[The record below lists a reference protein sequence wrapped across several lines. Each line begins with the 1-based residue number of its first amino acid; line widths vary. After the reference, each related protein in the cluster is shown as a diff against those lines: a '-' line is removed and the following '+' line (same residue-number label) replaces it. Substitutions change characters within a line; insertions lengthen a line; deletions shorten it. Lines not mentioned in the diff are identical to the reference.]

1 MTYVLEQALEQIKAV
16 IVGKQRQIQLALAC
30 FLAQGHLLI
39 EDVPGVG
46 KTTLAHVLAKV
57 LGLEYNRIQFTSDML
72 PSDILG
78 GSLLQSSGQ
87 GQSQL
92 QFIKGPVFTNIVL
105 ADEINRAPPRS
116 QSALLEAMEEHQVS
130 MEGETFALPKPF
142 FVIATQNPREQL
154 GTFALPESQL
164 DRFHMRIRMGYPD
177 EAAERQLLAGGKRRK
192 CINDIEPCLSAESV
206 LALQAEVEEVHV
218 SDALLDYLQQVL
230 RFTRNDQRFEV
241 GLSPRAGLALRSCA
255 QAWAYVHGRDHVLP
269 EDVQQVL
276 PHVVEHRLVSIGNDL
291 DAEGSS
297 VQAQLRC
304 IAIP

>member
-1 MTYVLEQALEQIKAV
+1 VALLKISQNAAAIV
-16 IVGKQRQIQLALAC
+16 IGKQQQILLALAC
-30 FLAQGHLLI
+30 FLAKGHLLI
-39 EDVPGVG
+39 EDVPGMG
-46 KTTLAHVLAKV
+46 KTTLAHVLARV

-78 GSLLQSSGQ
+78 GSLLQASGQ

-130 MEGETFALPKPF
+130 MEGQTFQLPKPF

-177 EAAERQLLAGGKRRK
+177 EEAERQLLAGGKRRRS
-192 CINDIEPCLSAESV
+192 IDDIEPCLSAESV

-230 RFTRNDQRFEV
+230 KFTRNAQRFEV

-255 QAWAYVHGRDHVLP
+255 QAWAYIHGRDHVLP

-276 PHVVEHRLVSIGNDL
+276 PHVVEHRLEPVGDVADGGSI
-291 DAEGSS
+291 
-297 VQAQLRC
+297 QAQLSC

>member
-1 MTYVLEQALEQIKAV
+1 MNKDLTNTLEQANTVVA
-16 IVGKQRQIQLALAC
+16 GKHKQIQLALAC
-30 FLAQGHLLI
+30 LLAQGHLLI

-46 KTTLAHVLAKV
+46 KTTLAHVLARV
-57 LGLEYNRIQFTSDML
+57 LDLDFNRIQFTSDML

-78 GSLLQSSGQ
+78 GSLLQGQ
-87 GQSQL
+87 GQL

-130 MEGETFALPKPF
+130 MEGQTFELPKPF

-154 GTFALPESQL
+154 GTFPLPESQL
-164 DRFHMRIRMGYPD
+164 DRFNMRIRMGYPD
-177 EAAERQLLAGGKRRK
+177 EGAERQLLAGGKRRK
-192 CINDIEPCLSAESV
+192 AIDDIEPCLSAESV
-206 LALQAEVEEVHV
+206 LALQAQVEEVHV

-230 RFTRNDQRFEV
+230 RFTRDSQRFEV

-255 QAWAYVHGRDHVLP
+255 QAWAFIHGRDHVLP
-269 EDVQQVL
+269 EDVQVVL
-276 PHVVEHRLVSIGNDL
+276 PHVVEHRLVPAGGGMGEDGSI
-291 DAEGSS
+291 
-297 VQAQLRC
+297 QAQLSC

>member
-1 MTYVLEQALEQIKAV
+1 MNNALTTALRQAEAV

-46 KTTLAHVLAKV
+46 KTTLAHVLARV

-78 GSLLQSSGQ
+78 GSLLQGQ
-87 GQSQL
+87 GHL

-130 MEGETFALPKPF
+130 MEGQTFELPKPF

-164 DRFHMRIRMGYPD
+164 DRFHMRIQMGYPD
-177 EAAERQLLAGGKRRK
+177 EEAERQLLAGGKRRRS
-192 CINDIEPCLSAESV
+192 INDIEPCLSAETV
-206 LALQAEVEEVHV
+206 LVLQAEVEEVHV
-218 SDALLDYLQQVL
+218 SEALLDYLQQVL
-230 RFTRNDQRFEV
+230 KFTRNSQRFEV

-276 PHVVEHRLVSIGNDL
+276 PHVVEHRLVSAGDGL
-291 DAEGSS
+291 GGEGISI
-297 VQAQLRC
+297 QEQLSC

>member
-1 MTYVLEQALEQIKAV
+1 MTSALTNALRQAEAV

-46 KTTLAHVLAKV
+46 KTTLAHVLARV
-57 LGLEYNRIQFTSDML
+57 LGLDYNRIQFTSDML

-78 GSLLQSSGQ
+78 GSLLQASGQ

-130 MEGETFALPKPF
+130 MEGQTFQLPKPF

-177 EAAERQLLAGGKRRK
+177 EEAERQLLAGGKRRQS
-192 CINDIEPCLSAESV
+192 INDIEPCLSAESV

-230 RFTRNDQRFEV
+230 KFTRNSQRFEV

-255 QAWAYVHGRDHVLP
+255 QAWAYIHGRDHVLP

-276 PHVVEHRLVSIGNDL
+276 PHVVEHRLASVGDLAGEGN
-291 DAEGSS
+291 S
-297 VQAQLRC
+297 VQAQLSC

>member
-1 MTYVLEQALEQIKAV
+1 MNNALTTTLRQAEAV

-46 KTTLAHVLAKV
+46 KTTLAHMLARI
-57 LGLEYNRIQFTSDML
+57 LGLDFNRIQFTSDML

-78 GSLLQSSGQ
+78 GSLLQGGQ
-87 GQSQL
+87 GQL

-130 MEGETFALPKPF
+130 MEGHTYELPKPF

-177 EAAERQLLAGGKRRK
+177 EEAERQLLAGGKRRK
-192 CINDIEPCLSAESV
+192 SINDIEPCLSAETV

-218 SDALLDYLQQVL
+218 SEALLDYLQQVL
-230 RFTRNDQRFEV
+230 KFTRNSQRFEV
-241 GLSPRAGLALRSCA
+241 GLSPRAGLALRHCA
-255 QAWAYVHGRDHVLP
+255 QAWAYIHGRDHVLP

-276 PHVVEHRLVSIGNDL
+276 PHVVEHRLVAVGDGLGDEGNSI
-291 DAEGSS
+291 
-297 VQAQLRC
+297 QAQLSC

>member
-1 MTYVLEQALEQIKAV
+1 MNKAITTALRQAEAV

-46 KTTLAHVLAKV
+46 KTTLAHVLARV

-78 GSLLQSSGQ
+78 GSLLQGSGQ
-87 GQSQL
+87 GQSRL

-130 MEGETFALPKPF
+130 MEGQTFELPKPF

-177 EAAERQLLAGGKRRK
+177 EEAERQLLAGGKRRRS
-192 CINDIEPCLSAESV
+192 IEDIESCLSAESM

-218 SDALLDYLQQVL
+218 SEALLDYLQQVL
-230 RFTRNDQRFEV
+230 KFTRDVQRFEV

-255 QAWAYVHGRDHVLP
+255 QAWAYIHGRDHVLP

-276 PHVVEHRLVSIGNDL
+276 PHVVEHRLVSVGGGL
-291 DAEGSS
+291 HGEKGSIQS
-297 VQAQLRC
+297 QLSC